1 MATMAVGAGLAAAGG
16 IISALNSAP
25 SAAQLTLNSQLQDM
39 TKFMQGQAKTEGIDA
54 SSVFQKVM
62 GPLTRVLQGGPQQA
76 GWSGAQVS
84 AYNAAA
90 TNAAAAKARD
100 IGGLGTGATTGTV
113 SFGQSVGSTAA
124 QTMAAKQAAEDL
136 RATTV
141 ATGEQESAT
150 AGREEFNAAVG
161 GAENATK
168 AFDPAN
174 EATKYLPDQEKL
186 GLESQ
191 AKVDAAQK
199 AASWSGIASK
209 TLAGAGGAMMQ
220 AGSQPKIGSSP
231 SGNPVGGFAG
241 AQQNLDTTGGSSPWE
256 QVKNFGMGMLGK
268 RTGGTS
274 GLPGV
279 PPSGGGGGDFLD
291 ND

>member
-1 MATMAVGAGLAAAGG
+1 MATMAIGAGMAAAGG

-199 AASWSGIASK
+199 AASWSGIAAK
-209 TLAGAGGAMMQ
+209 TLTSVGGSMMGAAGQ
-220 AGSQPKIGSSP
+220 KQGSSP

-241 AQQNLDTTGGSSPWE
+241 AQQNLDTTGGSSPWD
-256 QVKNFGMGMLGK
+256 QVKSGVAGFFGQ
-268 RTGGTS
+268 RTGPAP
-274 GLPGV
+274 GLPGM
-279 PPSGGGGGDFLD
+279 PSSGGGGGEGDV
-291 ND
+291 

>member
-1 MATMAVGAGLAAAGG
+1 MATMAIGAGMAAAGG

-199 AASWSGIASK
+199 AASWSGIAAK
-209 TLAGAGGAMMQ
+209 TLTSAGGSMMGA
-220 AGSQPKIGSSP
+220 AGQKQGSSP

-241 AQQNLDTTGGSSPWE
+241 AQQNLDTTGGSSPWD
-256 QVKNFGMGMLGK
+256 QVKSGVAGFFGQ
-268 RTGGTS
+268 RTGPAP
-274 GLPGV
+274 GLPGM
-279 PPSGGGGGDFLD
+279 PSSGGGGGEGDV
-291 ND
+291 

>member
-1 MATMAVGAGLAAAGG
+1 MAAAGG

-76 GWSGAQVS
+76 GWSNAQV
-84 AYNAAA
+84 ANWNAQAVQRG
-90 TNAAAAKARD
+90 AAAARD
-100 IGGLGTGATTGTV
+100 LGA
-113 SFGQSVGSTAA
+113 FANNNPGSQTAA
-124 QTMAAKQAAEDL
+124 MLQAKQKAEEGVSTGI
-136 RATTV
+136 AE
-141 ATGEQESAT
+141 GEQASAT

-161 GAENATK
+161 SAENATK
-168 AFDPAN
+168 AFEPAN
-174 EATKYLPDQEKL
+174 EAAKIMPEQEKV

-191 AKVDAAQK
+191 ASVDAAQK

-209 TLAGAGGAMMQ
+209 ALTAAGGSMMGA
-220 AGSQPKIGSSP
+220 AGQPKVPGTGSSP

-256 QVKNFGMGMLGK
+256 QVKNWGAGFLGK

-274 GLPGV
+274 GLPGM
-279 PPSGGGGGDFLD
+279 PPSGGGGEGDFLG

>member
-1 MATMAVGAGLAAAGG
+1 MATMAIGAGMAAAGG

-39 TKFMQGQAKTEGIDA
+39 TKFMQGQAKTEGLDA
-54 SSVFQKVM
+54 SSVLQKVM

-76 GWSGAQVS
+76 GWSNAQV
-84 AYNAAA
+84 ANWNAQAVQRGAA
-90 TNAAAAKARD
+90 EARD
-100 IGGLGTGATTGTV
+100 LGA
-113 SFGQSVGSTAA
+113 FANNNPGSQTAA
-124 QTMAAKQAAEDL
+124 MLQAKQKAE
-136 RATTV
+136 AGV
-141 ATGEQESAT
+141 SAGIAEGEQASAT

-199 AASWSGIASK
+199 AASWSGIAAK
-209 TLAGAGGAMMQ
+209 TLTSAGGSMMGA
-220 AGSQPKIGSSP
+220 AGQKQGSSP

-241 AQQNLDTTGGSSPWE
+241 AQQNLDTTGGSSPWD
-256 QVKNFGMGMLGK
+256 QVKSGVAGFFGQ
-268 RTGGTS
+268 RTGPAP
-274 GLPGV
+274 GLPGM
-279 PPSGGGGGDFLD
+279 PSSGGGGGEGDV
-291 ND
+291 

>member
-1 MATMAVGAGLAAAGG
+1 
-16 IISALNSAP
+16 
-25 SAAQLTLNSQLQDM
+25 
-39 TKFMQGQAKTEGIDA
+39 
-54 SSVFQKVM
+54 
-62 GPLTRVLQGGPQQA
+62 
-76 GWSGAQVS
+76 
-84 AYNAAA
+84 
-90 TNAAAAKARD
+90 
-100 IGGLGTGATTGTV
+100 
-113 SFGQSVGSTAA
+113 
-124 QTMAAKQAAEDL
+124 MAAKQAAEDL

-199 AASWSGIASK
+199 AASWSGIAAK
-209 TLAGAGGAMMQ
+209 TLTSAGGSMMGA
-220 AGSQPKIGSSP
+220 AGQKQGSSP
-231 SGNPVGGFAG
+231 SGNPVGGFEG

-256 QVKNFGMGMLGK
+256 QMKNRVAGFFGQ
-268 RTGGTS
+268 RTGPAP
-274 GLPGV
+274 GLPGM
-279 PPSGGGGGDFLD
+279 PSSGGGGGEGDV
-291 ND
+291 

>member
-76 GWSGAQVS
+76 GWSGAQV
-84 AYNAAA
+84 ANWNAQAVQRGAA
-90 TNAAAAKARD
+90 EARD
-100 IGGLGTGATTGTV
+100 LGA
-113 SFGQSVGSTAA
+113 FANNNPGSQTAA
-124 QTMAAKQAAEDL
+124 MLQAKQKAE
-136 RATTV
+136 AGV
-141 ATGEQESAT
+141 SAGIAEGEQASAT

-199 AASWSGIASK
+199 AASWSGIAAK
-209 TLAGAGGAMMQ
+209 TLTSVGGSMMGAAGQ
-220 AGSQPKIGSSP
+220 KQGSSP

-241 AQQNLDTTGGSSPWE
+241 AQQNLDTTGGSSPWD
-256 QVKNFGMGMLGK
+256 QVKSGVAGFFGQ
-268 RTGGTS
+268 RTGPAP
-274 GLPGV
+274 GLPGM
-279 PPSGGGGGDFLD
+279 PSSGGGGGEGDV
-291 ND
+291 